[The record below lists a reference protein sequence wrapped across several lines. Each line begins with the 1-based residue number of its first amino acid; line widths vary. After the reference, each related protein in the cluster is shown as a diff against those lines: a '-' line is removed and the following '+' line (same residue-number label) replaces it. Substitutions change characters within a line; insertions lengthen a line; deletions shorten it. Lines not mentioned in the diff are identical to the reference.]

1 MNMRG
6 RILAGKADLA
16 DSLARAAKPR
26 EQWRVGIEHE
36 KFVYR
41 LEDGQPAPFAGA
53 EASLQRLLERL
64 VDEGW
69 APVRQ
74 DATLVG
80 ADCGAAAVN
89 LEPGG
94 QLELAGTPSR
104 DLGAVAE
111 ELRRH
116 DAWLIEAGRA
126 EGLGFAALGFAP
138 TWDDADMPRV
148 PNQRYAIM
156 ARHMPRVGSRGLD
169 MMHRA
174 CSIQASYD
182 FADEQDMVRKFRV
195 ALALQPVVTALTANS
210 PFRVGAP
217 ARRLSHRSWV
227 WAHTDPARCGIP
239 DFVFERDM
247 GYHRYVD
254 WVCSVPVYS
263 LERDGEHLDFTHLT
277 FAELLAGRGGTM
289 LGELSGRDF
298 ALQLNAMSPDAR
310 LKNVLEM
317 RGADSGDE
325 DACVA
330 VAAMWTGLLY
340 DEDACAACHD
350 RVMSWSASDR
360 ARLRHEAARDGL
372 AAEMEG
378 RPLRAL
384 AAELLELAAGGLS
397 RSRWGG
403 ASAAALLA
411 PLIDAAAS
419 GREPASELLEVW
431 PCGPGDDPLPLLARR
446 PLQAGSP
453 GAISL

>member
-16 DSLARAAKPR
+16 ESLALAAKPR

-41 LEDGQPAPFAGA
+41 LEDGRPAPLAGA
-53 EASLQRLLERL
+53 EASLQALLERL
-64 VDEGW
+64 VDDGW
-69 APVRQ
+69 VPARCGS
-74 DATLVG
+74 TLVG
-80 ADCGAAAVN
+80 AELGDAAVS

-94 QLELAGTPSR
+94 QLEFAGTPSC

-116 DAWLIEAGRA
+116 DAWLLEAGRA

-138 TWDDADMPRV
+138 TWDDADTPRV
-148 PNQRYAIM
+148 PNQRYEIM

-169 MMHRA
+169 MMRRT

-182 FADEQDMVRKFRV
+182 FADEQDMVRKLRV

-210 PFRVGAP
+210 PFRDGAP

-227 WAHTDPARCGIP
+227 WAHTDPVRCGIP

-247 GYHRYVD
+247 GFRRYVD

-263 LERDGEHLDFTHLT
+263 LERHGEHLDLTHLT
-277 FAELLAGRGGTM
+277 FAELLAGRSSTM
-289 LGELSGRDF
+289 LGELHGRDF
-298 ALQLNAMSPDAR
+298 ALQFNAMTPEAR
-310 LKNVLEM
+310 LKSVLEM

-325 DACVA
+325 DTCLA
-330 VAAMWTGLLY
+330 VAALWTGLLY
-340 DEDACAACHD
+340 DDGACAVCHD
-350 RVMSWSASDR
+350 RVMTWSATGR

-372 AAEMEG
+372 AAELEG
-378 RPLRAL
+378 RPLRAF
-384 AAELLELAAGGLS
+384 AVELLELAGDALRRRGG
-397 RSRWGG
+397 
-403 ASAAALLA
+403 SADAALLA
-411 PLIDAAAS
+411 PLMDAAV
-419 GREPASELLEVW
+419 GREPARELLGLW
-431 PCGPGDDPLPLLARR
+431 PEGPDDHPLPLLARC
-446 PLQAGSP
+446 PLQAG
-453 GAISL
+453 